1 MLADLPDNHQHATM
15 ERAIAFCTRFDQ
27 AIDCGAHRGIVT
39 RQLAE
44 RFREVV
50 AIEPSELADQI
61 TVATVIRAALSNKPG
76 FCDMHDGTQ
85 NTGQR
90 YCVEGDSVDVIT
102 LDSLH
107 LSPDFLKLDVEGMEF
122 LALKGAELTI
132 RKYQPVIIFEENGLN
147 RRYGI
152 PDNESKRLL
161 ESWGAKMVAE
171 ICPNGRGKDQVFTW
185 EPR

>member
-1 MLADLPDNHQHATM
+1 MLADLPDNHQQATM
-15 ERAIAFCTRFDQ
+15 ERAMGFCTRFNQ

-39 RQLAE
+39 RQLSE
-44 RFREVV
+44 SFRDVV

-61 TVATVIRAALSNKPG
+61 TGATVIKAALGSKPG
-76 FCDMHDGTQ
+76 FCDMHDGMQ

-90 YCVEGDSVDVIT
+90 YCVKGDSVEVIT

-107 LSPDFLKLDVEGMEF
+107 LSPDFIKMDVEGMEF
-122 LALKGAELTI
+122 LALKGGELTI
-132 RKYQPVIIFEENGLN
+132 RKFQPVIILEENGLN
-147 RRYGI
+147 RRYGV
-152 PDNESKRLL
+152 PDNGCKRLL

-171 ICPNGRGKDQVFTW
+171 ICPNGRGKDQIFTW